1 MVTGLSQS
9 QGVLHAGGVL
19 EPGVLGSITP
29 RSVRAE
35 FAGKVAG
42 SAALLAAVA
51 AAPLRACSLF
61 SSLAALSGSGG
72 QGSYAAANAVLDAW
86 AAGMQV
92 PGELTCCFC
101 TRALMSESENNNCCQ
116 CARADQVI

>member
-1 MVTGLSQS
+1 ML
-9 QGVLHAGGVL
+9 A
-19 EPGVLGSITP
+19 SITA

-42 SAALLAAVA
+42 GAALLAAAA

-61 SSLAALSGSGG
+61 SSLAAVSGSGG

-92 PGELTCCFC
+92 LYSLT
-101 TRALMSESENNNCCQ
+101 A
-116 CARADQVI
+116 